1 MRERTNRAGAA
12 CRTLGIAALRR
23 GLRAGWACLHPAIEG
38 GALERDARRDLEEL
52 AVRGV
57 VDLAAD
63 ESAVGFVGAAVLAAL
78 FEDGRLCR
86 LKKVLSVRVEA
97 AFIEQRCL
105 RVRHG

>member
-1 MRERTNRAGAA
+1 MKA
-12 CRTLGIAALRR
+12 
-23 GLRAGWACLHPAIEG
+23 P
-38 GALERDARRDLEEL
+38 
-52 AVRGV
+52 
-57 VDLAAD
+57 
-63 ESAVGFVGAAVLAAL
+63 VGFVGAAVLAAL